1 MALHEELV
9 SVLGR
14 DAAIRLLTKFGGRT
28 VYLSKLRGNHEGRD
42 IANAVVKE
50 HYRGVKMGDIAV
62 NHCLEVSTVIDILE
76 CSLTFDLR

>member
-14 DAAIRLLTKFGGRT
+14 DATIRLLTKFGGRT
-28 VYLSKLRGNHEGRD
+28 VYLSKLKGNHEGRETV
-42 IANAVVKE
+42 NAVVKE
-50 HYRGVKMGDIAV
+50 HYGGAKMGDIAI

-76 CSLTFDLR
+76 CSLTYDLR